1 VFLGGKEVRAKYYG
15 RGHTNGDAVMYF
27 PALHVVHTGD
37 LMAGNTPLIDYPGGG
52 SLKDWADTLDGVLK
66 DLDCETVIPG
76 HGPVTN
82 RAGLQTYR
90 DNVMKERT
98 RVTQLIREG
107 KSQEDVGKAMI
118 AEFHWVQTGLQMQWS
133 LPGMMQELK

>member
-1 VFLGGKEVRAKYYG
+1 
-15 RGHTNGDAVMYF
+15 
-27 PALHVVHTGD
+27 
-37 LMAGNTPLIDYPGGG
+37 
-52 SLKDWADTLDGVLK
+52 
-66 DLDCETVIPG
+66 VIPG